1 MKAALV
7 SPRVRGAVLAPSW
20 TATERVLWLAAVD
33 RCLRATAADSVEV
46 QSTYRV
52 LRALIDWVAPSL
64 YAATPIDDVRES
76 RWLVALRDALPAG
89 TPQVRAAVVAWAA
102 VGAWTDAPQ
111 GRWGAL
117 ADAAADLG
125 GALDAG
131 GTWTLRSAT
140 DLRGAMAVVWRNVEA
155 GR

>member
-1 MKAALV
+1 VRPALV
-7 SPRVRGAVLAPSW
+7 SPRVRGAVLAASW

-64 YAATPIDDVRES
+64 YAQTPVDAARES
-76 RWLVALRDALPAG
+76 RWIVALRDAVPEG
-89 TPQVRAAVVAWAA
+89 TPGARASAVVWASA
-102 VGAWTDAPQ
+102 GAWTDGSH

-117 ADAAADLG
+117 ADAALDLG
-125 GALDAG
+125 DALDAG
-131 GTWTLRSAT
+131 EAGTLRSAEA
-140 DLRGAMAVVWRNVEA
+140 LRATMAEMWEMEA

>member
-1 MKAALV
+1 MRPA
-7 SPRVRGAVLAPSW
+7 LAPSW
-20 TATERVLWLAAVD
+20 TAIERALWLAALD

-64 YAATPIDDVRES
+64 YAATPIDAARES
-76 RWLVALRDALPAG
+76 RWIVALRDALPEG
-89 TPQVRAAVVAWAA
+89 TPGARASAVVWAA
-102 VGAWTDAPQ
+102 VGAWTDGPQ

-117 ADAAADLG
+117 ADAALDLG
-125 GALDAG
+125 EALDAG
-131 GTWTLRSAT
+131 EAGTLRSAEA
-140 DLRGAMAVVWRNVEA
+140 LRATMAGQWREMEA